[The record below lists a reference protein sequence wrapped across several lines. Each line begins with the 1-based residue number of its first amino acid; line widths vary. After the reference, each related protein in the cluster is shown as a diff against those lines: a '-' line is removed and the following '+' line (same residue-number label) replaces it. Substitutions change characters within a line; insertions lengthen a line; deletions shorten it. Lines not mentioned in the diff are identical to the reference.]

1 MSLFQLAGLGLS
13 LTICGLF
20 AWGVARGRSRPR
32 TALPWTVLWAAAA
45 VAFAWPES
53 TAIVARRLG
62 VDRGADLIS
71 YVSVLAMLAGFF
83 WVSVRLRNLNRE
95 ITLLVR
101 QLALSNAQ
109 HALDAGRDTPGAVW
123 SEE

>member
-13 LTICGLF
+13 LTLCGLLV
-20 AWGVARGRSRPR
+20 WGVVRGRVRSD
-32 TALPWTVLWAAAA
+32 TTLPWIALWAASA

-53 TAIVARRLG
+53 TAIVARALG

-71 YVSVLAMLAGFF
+71 YLSALAMLAGFCWF
-83 WVSVRLRNLNRE
+83 SARLRSLNRQ

-101 QLALSNAQ
+101 QLALS
-109 HALDAGRDTPGAVW
+109 DAERSLEQARDAASAPESDG
-123 SEE
+123 